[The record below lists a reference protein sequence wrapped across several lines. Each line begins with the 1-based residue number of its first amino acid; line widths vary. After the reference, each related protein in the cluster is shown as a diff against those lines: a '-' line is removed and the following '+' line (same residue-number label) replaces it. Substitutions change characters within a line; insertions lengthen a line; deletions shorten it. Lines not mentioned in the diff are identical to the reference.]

1 MNMARVKLNL
11 PTSQILGTYQIPVRI
26 TDINYGN
33 HLSNNAIVEII
44 HEARVQ
50 FLQSHHF
57 TELNA
62 GGVALIMNELIVE
75 YKNESFYNDRLDV
88 AVFFG
93 EITKISFELFYEIS
107 VNRNDAKII
116 IVHAKTGMVGYNYQ
130 EKKVAILTEELL
142 AALCS
147 EMNSKAN

>member
-11 PTSQILGTYQIPVRI
+11 PSQILGTFQIPVRI

-33 HLSNNAIVEII
+33 HLGNNAIVEII

-50 FLQSHHF
+50 FLQSHQF

-75 YKNESFYNDRLDV
+75 YKNESFYNDKLNV
-88 AVFFG
+88 SVFCG
-93 EITKISFELFYEIS
+93 EITKISFELFYEIT
-107 VNRNDAKII
+107 VRRNDAKILI
-116 IVHAKTGMVGYNYQ
+116 AHAKTGMVGYDYEQ
-130 EKKVAILTEELL
+130 KKVAVLTEELL
-142 AALCS
+142 AVIY
-147 EMNSKAN
+147 NNR